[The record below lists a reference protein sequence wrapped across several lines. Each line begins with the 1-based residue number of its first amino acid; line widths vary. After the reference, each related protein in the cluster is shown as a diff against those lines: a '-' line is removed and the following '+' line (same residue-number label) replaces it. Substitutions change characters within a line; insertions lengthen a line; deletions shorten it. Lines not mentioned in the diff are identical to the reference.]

1 LIAPDR
7 RETMA
12 ERPIFIPGLD
22 SPPLVNVRLVDFTW
36 SPGMAHSQKQKSI
49 QSLHEAA
56 KNQLEVS
63 NILEI
68 SSKSESKLGVEL
80 SAFNLMLESTDG
92 ATASV
97 ESFFQ
102 GSKVFERGGPFTDL
116 YGKSAREAKK
126 DPRIQSS
133 GALIGF
139 EYGGLPWGLEPKTAF
154 YDWLYVNALMQHIN
168 LASAVLDFDAFTDI
182 EFNPKKS
189 INCQAFSAA
198 LYCALYGRGLSESA
212 LQSPDTFIKT
222 QALQQP
228 VPRPVQSSLPGL
240 T

>member
-1 LIAPDR
+1 
-7 RETMA
+7 MA
-12 ERPIFIPGLD
+12 QRPIFVPGLD
-22 SPPLVNVRLVDFTW
+22 SLPLVNVRLVDFTW

-198 LYCALYGRGLSESA
+198 LYCALKWRGLLDDAAQDRERFLQIYQSEEIYAGPS
-212 LQSPDTFIKT
+212 
-222 QALQQP
+222 QA
-228 VPRPVQSSLPGL
+228 SLFKSG
-240 T
+240 